1 MDLDGD
7 SFIILGYKT
16 LKKKNKGQR
25 MFKTGSFA
33 SKQNIILH
41 IEGVGLA
48 CCLSRNH

>member
-16 LKKKNKGQR
+16 LKKNKGQR